1 MDAVESVLLSKEGK
15 EISMA
20 QTKPIRYGKPCM
32 TNLPPRLGRQ
42 IIREILF
49 AKPSDNSSLEEDN
62 RRVLAKLAVRIEK
75 MKRQSTRVEEKNN
88 TECTEKH

>member
-1 MDAVESVLLSKEGK
+1 
-15 EISMA
+15 MA

-88 TECTEKH
+88 TERTEKH

>member
-1 MDAVESVLLSKEGK
+1 MDVVEYILLGNEGK

-75 MKRQSTRVEEKNN
+75 MKRQSTRMEEKDS
-88 TECTEKH
+88 TERSDQH

>member
-1 MDAVESVLLSKEGK
+1 MDIVESVLLGNEGK

-49 AKPSDNSSLEEDN
+49 AKPSDNSSLEDDN
-62 RRVLAKLAVRIEK
+62 RRVLAKLAARIEK
-75 MKRQSTRVEEKNN
+75 MKRQSTRMEEKDS
-88 TECTEKH
+88 TERSDQH

>member
-1 MDAVESVLLSKEGK
+1 MDAVESVLLGNEGK

-88 TECTEKH
+88 TERTEKH

>member
-75 MKRQSTRVEEKNN
+75 MKRQSTRVEEKDN
-88 TECTEKH
+88 TERTEKH